1 MRHRYL
7 DCGRKSGIRH
17 IFCFPASRAAGMI
30 MRAGPRR
37 LKHNSVQG
45 VLIFGC
51 MRPMLT
57 HPRKCL
63 WAAWPSVTW
72 TNHGLWPGATTSTM
86 MATVLVVLRTYLGA
100 CSYGRRELHALD
112 PFHAFVKFVH
122 EICISMGAATQR
134 ARDHNWN
141 YRREKA
147 RDSASTISPRTTHH
161 DDNRK
166 FVQKA
171 NFHTPVLARTHQSAR
186 ACRE

>member
-1 MRHRYL
+1 
-7 DCGRKSGIRH
+7 
-17 IFCFPASRAAGMI
+17 MI

-100 CSYGRRELHALD
+100 CSYGRRELHAHD
-112 PFHAFVKFVH
+112 PFHNLSNSYTRFAFLWEQLHSEHGTTIGTTGGKRL
-122 EICISMGAATQR
+122 EILRVQSLR
-134 ARDHNWN
+134 A
-141 YRREKA
+141 
-147 RDSASTISPRTTHH
+147 PRTTTTTGNSFRRRTFIPPYWPEHIRVQEPVGSES
-161 DDNRK
+161 RK
-166 FVQKA
+166 RIGNLSSDKRRS
-171 NFHTPVLARTHQSAR
+171 PG
-186 ACRE
+186 